1 MSIGKQSKIISVK
14 QGKIALS
21 YLKERRNG
29 LRNCVIFLLSVKGG
43 LRAKEIS
50 RLTWSMLL
58 TSEGELGDTIHLEN
72 SATKGKSGRILPI
85 NKLLKEYLILHR
97 EQEIQSGIS
106 NFVIQTERSGST
118 SAQSIVNMFARWYSD
133 LGFDGCSSHSG
144 RRTFITQTARKISLV
159 GGSLRDIQFLAGHS
173 NLQTTQRY
181 IEYDTAA
188 QRKVVDLV

>member
-1 MSIGKQSKIISVK
+1 MSIGKQSKTLTKK
-14 QGKIALS
+14 QGGIALS

-29 LRNCVIFLLSVKGG
+29 VRNCVIFLLSVKGG

-50 RLTWSMLL
+50 RLTWSMIL

-144 RRTFITQTARKISLV
+144 RRTFITQTARNISLV